1 MCPTVR
7 TDRRYLE
14 THEWARRKGNYT
26 RIGITD
32 FVQSELGE
40 IVFVELPSV
49 GEYIDSGSAFS
60 VIESV
65 KSISDV
71 YAPISGVITNINYSV
86 VENPTLLNND
96 PFDDGWMIEIDPND
110 TTEFEELLLPGA
122 YESQIM

>member
-14 THEWARRKGNYT
+14 THEWARRKENHT

-32 FVQSELGE
+32 FVQSEFGE

-86 VENPTLLNND
+86 VENPTLLNDD
-96 PFDDGWMIEIDPND
+96 PFDDGWMIEIDPDD